1 MKETCLLKNE
11 DGSILVIGL
20 IMLMLLTLLG
30 ISVTTTS
37 TIEIQTAGN
46 ERVYKHNLYLAEA
59 AALHGAQALENT
71 DLANNTPTWLLGPL
85 VNVDLDNDNI
95 PDDNVWSANSQQSI
109 DPSGKGPSRVLA
121 TFEGLAPGSSLD
133 MTKASVYAYKV
144 YGRSNRGNG
153 LAFVEVGYRK
163 AF

>member
-11 DGSILVIGL
+11 DGSILVISL
-20 IMLMLLTLLG
+20 LMLMLLTLLG
-30 ISVTTTS
+30 ISATTTS

-46 ERVYKHNLYLAEA
+46 ERVYKQNLYLAEA
-59 AALHGAQALENT
+59 AAMHGAQDLENT

-95 PDDNVWSANSQQSI
+95 PDDNVWSANSLPSI
-109 DPSGKGPSRVLA
+109 DPSRVLA
-121 TFEGLAPGSSLD
+121 TSEGLAPGASLD
-133 MTKASVYAYKV
+133 MTKGSVYAYKV